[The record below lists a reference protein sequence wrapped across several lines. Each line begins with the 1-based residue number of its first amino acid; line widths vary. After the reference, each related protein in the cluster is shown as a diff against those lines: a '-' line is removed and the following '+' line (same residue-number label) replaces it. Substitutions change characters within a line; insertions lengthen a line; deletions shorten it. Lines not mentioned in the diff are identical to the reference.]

1 MRAKCASKSV
11 YYINMSI
18 PKAWGA
24 ELRDFLVLLFE
35 SRIDLLFN
43 F

>member
-1 MRAKCASKSV
+1 MRAKSVRKSVISISKSL
-11 YYINMSI
+11 

-35 SRIDLLFN
+35 SRIDLLFH